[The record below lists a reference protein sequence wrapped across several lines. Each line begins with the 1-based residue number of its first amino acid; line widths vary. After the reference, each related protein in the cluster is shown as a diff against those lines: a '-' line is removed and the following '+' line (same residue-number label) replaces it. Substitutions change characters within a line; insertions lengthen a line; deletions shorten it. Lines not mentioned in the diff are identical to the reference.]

1 MNLVIRT
8 AYSEL
13 PPATINE
20 ANARSPRYPANQEC
34 DPPGNSASPVFANTA
49 PQPAISLP
57 VPLVTT
63 NRIIGRRPS
72 SILSLIGVVSPVIV
86 VGRPSISFGTGV
98 FPAATV
104 AATNAM
110 PNGEVNTLP

>member
-13 PPATINE
+13 PPPTISE

-34 DPPGNSASPVFANTA
+34 DPPGNSASPVFPNTA
-49 PQPAISLP
+49 PAAGDVLAGAVGHHQAHH
-57 VPLVTT
+57 
-63 NRIIGRRPS
+63 RAQA
-72 SILSLIGVVSPVIV
+72 SITFSLIGVVSPVIV
-86 VGRPSISFGTGV
+86 VVRPSISFGTGV

-104 AATNAM
+104 AATSAM
-110 PNGEVNTLP
+110 PNGEASTLP